1 MVTATSACGAAP
13 LRGPVTAPWS
23 LGNLEHGKHRARNGN
38 TGIPGIY
45 IYTYTY
51 IYVYIYICENSFIIF
66 QLYPNIIQ
74 LLSH

>member
-45 IYTYTY
+45 IYIYIHIHIYIY
-51 IYVYIYICENSFIIF
+51 IYVYIYIYAKIVS
-66 QLYPNIIQ
+66 LYSNYIPI
-74 LLSH
+74 

>member
-51 IYVYIYICENSFIIF
+51 IYICIYYIPIIS
-66 QLYPNIIQ
+66 QYNPIVIPLKP
-74 LLSH
+74 H